1 MKLTDMFPTSLLK
14 AQDVTD
20 AGGQMTLIVSKVEM
34 KEFTDNG
41 KPESKPIVHF
51 TNDKQMVCNKTNAKS
66 LFSMLGDDTDLWTG
80 KSVTLIVM
88 DVDFQGTM
96 TPAIRVK
103 NLNNKDMLIQEFWRK
118 AKQELFMSDEMG
130 QKIVKRHNGD
140 FAAALDELN
149 NPSNYV

>member
-20 AGGQMTLIVSKVEM
+20 AGGQMNLIISKVEM
-34 KEFTDNG
+34 QEFNGDKGKET
-41 KPESKPIVHF
+41 KPIIYF
-51 TNDKQMVCNKTNAKS
+51 TNEKQMVCNKTNAS
-66 LFSMLGDDTDLWTG
+66 ALFSMLGDDTDMWIG
-80 KSVTLIVM
+80 KPVTLIVH
-88 DVDFQGTM
+88 DVDFQGKM

-130 QKIVKRHNGD
+130 QAVVKRHNGD

-149 NPSNYV
+149 YE

>member
-1 MKLTDMFPTSLLK
+1 MKLTDMFPTSILK

-20 AGGQMTLIVSKVEM
+20 AGGQMSLIVSKVEM
-34 KEFTDNG
+34 SEFTDNG
-41 KPESKPIVHF
+41 KAESKPIVHF
-51 TNDKQMVCNKTNAKS
+51 TNNKQMVCNKTNAKS

-80 KSVTLIVM
+80 KSVTLIVQ

-130 QKIVKRHNGD
+130 QAVVKRHNGD
-140 FAAALDELN
+140 FAAALNELN
-149 NPSNYV
+149 NPVI